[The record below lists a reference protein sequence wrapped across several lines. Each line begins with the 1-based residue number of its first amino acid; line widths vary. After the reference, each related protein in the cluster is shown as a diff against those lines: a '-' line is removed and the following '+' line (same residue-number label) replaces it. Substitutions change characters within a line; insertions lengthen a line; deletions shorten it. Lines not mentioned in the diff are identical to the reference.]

1 MSIARLRADE
11 TVLLIIDVQE
21 RLLPSLIEADRL
33 VSHCAFLGQVAGVM
47 GLPTLVTEQY
57 VKGLGRTS
65 AAVLEAVPRAT
76 LVEKT
81 RFSGYVPAV
90 AAWLEASGRR
100 SVLLC
105 GAETHVCVLQT
116 ALDLLANG
124 YQTFVISD
132 AVTCGEADQHSR
144 ALERMSQ
151 AGAITTGCVSATYEL
166 LGDAASPRFREC
178 LPLVKKLR
186 AGP

>member
-1 MSIARLRADE
+1 MSIARLRADD

-21 RLLPSLIEADRL
+21 RLLPSLIEPDRL
-33 VSHCAFLGQVAGVM
+33 VSRCAFLGRVAGVL

-65 AAVLEAVPRAT
+65 PEVLESVPGAT
-76 LVEKT
+76 IVEKT
-81 RFSGYVPAV
+81 RFSGYVPTV
-90 AAWLEASGRR
+90 ASWLEGTGRR
-100 SVLLC
+100 TVLLC

-116 ALDLLANG
+116 ALDLLAHG
-124 YQTFVISD
+124 YQTFIVSD
-132 AVTCGEADQHSR
+132 AVTCGETDQHQHALYRMSR
-144 ALERMSQ
+144 A
-151 AGAITTGCVSATYEL
+151 GTITTGCVSATYEL

-186 AGP
+186 AGT